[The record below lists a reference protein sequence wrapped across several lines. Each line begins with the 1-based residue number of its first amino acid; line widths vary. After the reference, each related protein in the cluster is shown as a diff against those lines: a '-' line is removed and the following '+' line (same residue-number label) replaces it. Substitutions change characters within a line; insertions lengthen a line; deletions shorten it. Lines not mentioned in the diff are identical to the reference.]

1 MHKGLVGLLLVD
13 TALYTVFQFSQFTN
27 AFADIQFWT
36 PIVSCIALSVAFGN
50 HLYEHERSI
59 VPSGVLLFYW
69 PFYIIVNGVKI
80 HSLYIS
86 EKCRTNTVQ
95 FILLAICEG
104 IAILVFILEWL
115 VPKARSQYQKLDEDE
130 NKCPMEESSIF
141 SVLTFGWMTPLMKH
155 GYNKFLNEDD
165 LWDLRKKD
173 TTRYTEGQFTEA
185 WEKELYKAKPNIW
198 IALARAF
205 GGPYLEGALYKVVYD
220 ILNYSQPQLLRYLIA
235 FVASYQI
242 DKPQPVSVGIAIAG
256 IMFVAS
262 AVQTVVLHQY
272 FRHSFETGMR
282 IRAGLT
288 AAIYKKSMRLSN
300 EGRAAKSTGDIVN
313 LQAVD
318 TQRLQGRS

>member
-1 MHKGLVGLLLVD
+1 MGLLLFD
-13 TALYTVFQFSQFTN
+13 TALYTVFQFGQFTN
-27 AFADIQFWT
+27 GFTDIQFWT
-36 PIVSCIALSVAFGN
+36 PIVGFIALSVAFGN

-69 PFYIIVNGVKI
+69 PFYIIVNGIKI
-80 HSLYIS
+80 HSLYILEDS
-86 EKCRTNTVQ
+86 ESRTNTAQ
-95 FILLAICEG
+95 FVLLAICEG
-104 IAILVFILEWL
+104 IATLVFILEWL

-130 NKCPMEESSIF
+130 NRCPMEESSIF

-165 LWDLRKKD
+165 LWNLRKKD
-173 TTRYTEGQFTEA
+173 TTRYAEGQFTEA
-185 WEKELYKAKPNIW
+185 WEKELNKAKPNLW

-205 GGPYLEGALYKVVYD
+205 GGPYLEGALYKVVQD
-220 ILNYSQPQLLRYLIA
+220 VLNYSQPQLLRYLIT
-235 FVASYQI
+235 FVASYQT

-262 AVQTVVLHQY
+262 LVQTITLHQY
-272 FRHSFETGMR
+272 FQSSFETGMR
-282 IRAGLT
+282 IRASLT